1 MKRKAVLVRF
11 IILAGIVAAVAVVI
25 HERSRLPLQ
34 TLSPFIDQVK
44 PKVMGIA
51 EDLNIDPAK
60 IVDQAQKKL
69 VDRQPIMEDNSSQ
82 SSAGEVMGSN
92 TTLGEQAKQIIQ
104 DAVNDASTQ
113 IKQLP
118 KEEAAKITRQVCE
131 QIIYQ
136 LEKD

>member
-118 KEEAAKITRQVCE
+118 KE
-131 QIIYQ
+131 
-136 LEKD
+136 